1 MNRDLWLPDQ
11 AYKIEFGAI
20 SAKTNHSALGGCKMK
35 SKPIIAMAIS
45 LIAYQCIGSQGLAS
59 ASSAGSSPA
68 GNAQASNLFSSE
80 ELDNLLAPIALF
92 PDPLLAQI
100 LPAST
105 FADQVTQAA
114 QWLRANNDPSQI
126 DDQQWDVSV
135 KAVAHYPE
143 ILYKMSDQPD
153 WTTALGQAFV
163 AQSNDVSTSIQ
174 RLRTQARNAG
184 SLVSTPQQTVA
195 MDNGAVTIVPAQ
207 PSVIYVPTYDPYY
220 VFAPSTGAIVAS
232 SLISFGAGFAIGAWL
247 NRGWN
252 WWGGGPYYHGW
263 VGGGWIGAARPYV
276 NLRNTAYVGNRFNNI
291 NVNNNVLNRNINAG
305 NLNRFNTVHRNT
317 NWANTV
323 GGRHARPA
331 PGNMTGRPGSPST
344 LPGRIGT
351 PGMRPGNPVGRPG
364 TPGARPAA
372 PLTRPAN
379 PGTSMTRPT
388 ANPGGMNRPNF
399 GGARAAGH
407 GNMSGGARRGGR
419 RH

>member
-1 MNRDLWLPDQ
+1 
-11 AYKIEFGAI
+11 
-20 SAKTNHSALGGCKMK
+20 MK
-35 SKPIIAMAIS
+35 SKLTTAMAIW
-45 LIAYQCIGSQGLAS
+45 LIASPYIVSQRLAA
-59 ASSAGSSPA
+59 ASSKLSGLS
-68 GNAQASNLFSSE
+68 GYGQASDLFSSN
-80 ELDNLLAPIALF
+80 ELDNLLAPIALY

-126 DDQQWDVSV
+126 DNQQWDVSV

-184 SLVSTPQQTVA
+184 SLVTTPQQTVA
-195 MDNGAVTIVPAQ
+195 VDNGAVTIVPAQ

-220 VFAPSTGAIVAS
+220 VFGPSTGAIVAS
-232 SLISFGAGFAIGAWL
+232 SLISFGTGFAIGAWL

-276 NLRNTAYVGNRFNNI
+276 NWRNNAYVGNRFNNI
-291 NVNNNVLNRNINAG
+291 NVNKNVLNRNINAG
-305 NLNRFNTVHRNT
+305 NLNRFNSVHRNT

-331 PGNMTGRPGSPST
+331 PGNLTGRPGSPST
-344 LPGRIGT
+344 LPGRTGT
-351 PGMRPGNPVGRPG
+351 PGMRPGNPGGRPG

-379 PGTSMTRPT
+379 PGAPVTRPST
-388 ANPGGMNRPNF
+388 INPGGMNRPNVGTQATPRTGASMQNRQ
-399 GGARAAGH
+399 GGARAGGRA
-407 GNMSGGARRGGR
+407 NMGGGAHRAGGGRGGR
-419 RH
+419 RR